1 MKAGGTPPLKTTKEN
16 DIQDNIVDKEAI
28 MNTIPKTIPTK
39 NQEAAVDKNTTKAIL
54 IIRKNTTE
62 TKKSKEGESHAN
74 PKTNIPTTLTFLFMV
89 SFITI

>member
-1 MKAGGTPPLKTTKEN
+1 MTNEN

-28 MNTIPKTIPTK
+28 MSTIPKTIPTK
-39 NQEAAVDKNTTKAIL
+39 NQEAAVDKNSTKAIP

-74 PKTNIPTTLTFLFMV
+74 PKISIPTTLTFLSMV
-89 SFITI
+89 NFIKI